1 MALTIVSAMVVTGA
15 PFWRVSRQR
24 RRLHPPGE
32 GVDGAKPPGACG
44 KLPRMVD
51 LETLRSL
58 LENKAPLTWVVTGDS
73 ITHGLRH
80 TDGARAYADHLH
92 EIVRGDLARYRDA
105 LVNTAI
111 SGSRITDILGDFGRR
126 VADWSPQIVT
136 LMIGTNDCAVTD
148 GAPRVEPVEFGHAVG
163 DFVSRVRSLGAVPV
177 LQTPPP
183 VDAANAQTRS
193 RIGDFAQAVRDVAQ
207 AQGTIL
213 VDHFAQFLS
222 LGGEGLP
229 RALVGDPG
237 HPGALGHA
245 ALTVELARVLG
256 CENAPT
262 VHRLRAAVEAR
273 GYIFA

>member
-1 MALTIVSAMVVTGA
+1 MQNQPERGKGLTELSLAA
-15 PFWRVSRQR
+15 
-24 RRLHPPGE
+24 
-32 GVDGAKPPGACG
+32 ACG
-44 KLPRMVD
+44 KLPGMVD
-51 LETLRSL
+51 LETLRSRL
-58 LENKAPLTWVVTGDS
+58 TDEAPLTWVITGDS

-80 TDGARAYADHLH
+80 TDGSRAYADHLH

-111 SGSRITDILGDFGRR
+111 SGSRITDILGDFDRR

-207 AQGTIL
+207 AQAQGTIL

-222 LGGEGLP
+222 LGGEDLP
-229 RALVGDPG
+229 WALLGDPF

-256 CENAPT
+256 FENAPT
-262 VHRLRAAVEAR
+262 VHRLRTAVEAR
-273 GYIFA
+273 GYVFA

>member
-1 MALTIVSAMVVTGA
+1 
-15 PFWRVSRQR
+15 
-24 RRLHPPGE
+24 
-32 GVDGAKPPGACG
+32 
-44 KLPRMVD
+44 MVD

-58 LENKAPLTWVVTGDS
+58 LENEAPLTWVVTGDS

-111 SGSRITDILGDFGRR
+111 SGSRITDLLGDFGRR
-126 VADWSPQIVT
+126 VADWSPQVVT

-148 GAPRVEPVEFGHAVG
+148 DAPRVEPEEFARGVQE
-163 DFVSRVRSLGAVPV
+163 FVSRVRSLGAVPV

-193 RIGDFAQAVRDVAQ
+193 RIADFAQAARDVARVQ
-207 AQGTIL
+207 ETIL
-213 VDHFAQFLS
+213 VDHFTRFLS
-222 LGGEGLP
+222 LGGEAFP
-229 RALVGDPG
+229 WALLGDPF

-256 CENAPT
+256 LDSAPT
-262 VHRLRAAVEAR
+262 VHRLRGAVEAR